1 MFFKIISFIII
12 MLLLF
17 SDIQQ
22 IKNKIKQ
29 MLKK

>member
-1 MFFKIISFIII
+1 MLFKIISFIII
-12 MLLLF
+12 LLLLF